1 MRQETGASDVISC
14 ADKLVGLEVAS
25 IHFEVLCCKITTIL
39 LQICRNRHSQMFLF
53 LKKAIHLRMTVAQA
67 ANTRQTRTLLQMY
80 SHTTMSLLHLQVI
93 NTTRIQ
99 KQKMTT
105 KFHIIYSRGGKER
118 SIQLILGKCAC
129 INSFFFIFKK
139 LRLAMYQHVRT
150 TADDSWVTFNLVTVI
165 YQQFCGVT
173 SFYSK

>member
-53 LKKAIHLRMTVAQA
+53 LKKAIHLRVTAARA

-105 KFHIIYSRGGKER
+105 KFHIIYSGGGKER

-129 INSFFFIFKK
+129 INSFFFLSSRSYD
-139 LRLAMYQHVRT
+139 LRCISMCAPRPT
-150 TADDSWVTFNLVTVI
+150 TR
-165 YQQFCGVT
+165 G
-173 SFYSK
+173 